1 MAEDVLNSLGTG
13 FQFNEV
19 RSTAMTEHVRCDALF
34 DCMNST
40 DAVVQGLHLV
50 ERNELCP
57 RKNDFAGRLT
67 NLAEG
72 KQEFRMPV
80 KLPASLE
87 MSQHFCLDGNLPT
100 GSTLALDFEKPFA
113 RSMS

>member
-57 RKNDFAGRLT
+57 RKNDFASRFT
-67 NLAEG
+67 NLTEG
-72 KQEFRMPV
+72 ETGVPDVGEVASIVRDEPAFLPGWEPSDRFRPC
-80 KLPASLE
+80 P
-87 MSQHFCLDGNLPT
+87 
-100 GSTLALDFEKPFA
+100 
-113 RSMS
+113 